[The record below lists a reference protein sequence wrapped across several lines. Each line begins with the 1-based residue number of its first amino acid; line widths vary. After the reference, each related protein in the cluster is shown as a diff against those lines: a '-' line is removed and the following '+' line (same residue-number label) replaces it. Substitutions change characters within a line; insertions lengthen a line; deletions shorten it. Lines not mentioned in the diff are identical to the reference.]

1 MKFISNRQADKACLF
16 FCYPNKITVYDPTL
30 PKKEQ
35 YPLVVIYISVCN
47 ISVNKLINFQK
58 ERFFMGWYGAYSSAN
73 EVIEEKERVRQKWF
87 GNRRYQS
94 NEDLW
99 NYPFQRG
106 RRNLRY

>member
-1 MKFISNRQADKACLF
+1 
-16 FCYPNKITVYDPTL
+16 
-30 PKKEQ
+30 
-35 YPLVVIYISVCN
+35 
-47 ISVNKLINFQK
+47 
-58 ERFFMGWYGAYSSAN
+58 MGWYGAYSSAN